1 MNEIWVNRLVAG
13 TQSWEKVPATRREAV
28 KAILAQRVKDGQ
40 ISSEHYAA
48 ITGETVESGIRE

>member
-40 ISSEHYAA
+40 ISAEHYAE
-48 ITGETVESGIRE
+48 ITGEALESDIQE